1 MKSNSKYYSDREKK
15 ISEIANVFGKPDEN
29 DKKIKEGETIVYKEK
44 TYTIEKTNIPFPD
57 NRNELTEIIKLLN
70 LDNLTKEPTE
80 EINYSHSDIDAS
92 PYPDCS
98 NFLEDLLTETKSK
111 LENFITELED
121 DHKEP
126 NRLIKPN
133 YLGFYKPYHFYP
145 ESWGIYM
152 NIQLLQA
159 QGSRIYNYNNL
170 NNIVAGLTQTEA
182 GILSFLQT
190 YFHEMFHHKFELLGT
205 KLELAIRKPVYTN
218 SFHKFYCETLY
229 TDYCLE
235 EAFANVFGLNKSLE
249 YIVDKQIM
257 SHSKR
262 DLKRL
267 LRKSIIRD
275 SLPGYRVAYEITGL
289 NNMDAE
295 RYYENTFL
303 EIILDFTHRV
313 FNNNVPPI
321 AVESL
326 AWDMFTYRL
335 DPLVNTDNT
344 ITFII

>member
-1 MKSNSKYYSDREKK
+1 MKPNSKYYSDRKK
-15 ISEIANVFGKPDEN
+15 KVSEIANVFGKANKD
-29 DKKIKEGETIVYKEK
+29 DKVIKEGETIIYKEK
-44 TYTIEKTNIPFPD
+44 TFRIEKTNIPFPD
-57 NRNELTEIIKLLN
+57 NRNELLEIEKLLGLHN
-70 LDNLTKEPTE
+70 LAEESIE
-80 EINYSHSDIDAS
+80 EINYFHSPIDAS
-92 PYPDCS
+92 PYHDCS
-98 NFLEDLLTETKSK
+98 NFLEDLLAETKSK
-111 LENFITELED
+111 LHNFITELED

-133 YLGFYKPYHFYP
+133 YLGFYKPYHYWP

-152 NIQLLQA
+152 NIQLLRI
-159 QGSRIYNYNNL
+159 QGNRIYNYNNL

-182 GILSFLQT
+182 GILAFLKT

-205 KLELAIRKPVYTN
+205 KFELAIRKPAYTN

-235 EAFANVFGLNKSLE
+235 EAFANVFGLNKTLE

-257 SHSKR
+257 NHSKR

-267 LRKSIIRD
+267 LRESIIRD
-275 SLPGYRVAYEITGL
+275 SPPGYRVAYEITGL
-289 NNMDAE
+289 NNMEAE
-295 RYYENTFL
+295 KYYENAFL

-313 FNNNVPPI
+313 FNNNMPPCS
-321 AVESL
+321 VDPL